1 MKSNDITQSKRLEI
15 RAAMQSAIKSGN
27 TEEFYQQFDKMLE
40 VIGEEVAGQYEQ
52 RLTELQ
58 QEMDSRVL
66 TARGVRQLTSQER
79 EYYQRVIEAMKAR
92 DPKQA
97 LTSLDVVLPETVID
111 SVFEDLRT
119 NHPLLSKINF
129 MASGGAITMMMN
141 TNGYQEAAWGKL
153 TSKIVEE
160 LTSGFKEVSTTL
172 YKLSAFLPVCKAM
185 LDLGPEWL
193 DKYVREVLYEAE
205 ANGLEVGIVSGDG
218 KDMPIGM
225 MRQVGDG
232 VSVVDGAYP
241 KKVAIQLNDI
251 TPNTI
256 GNLLGQLAVDPNGKA
271 RQVKSVI
278 FIVNH
283 QDYFTKIMP
292 ATTLMAPDGTYRN
305 DVMPYP
311 MDIIPSSAVDP
322 GEAVIGLAYR
332 YFAVAGTETKGK
344 IEYSDDYHFLEDERV
359 YLIKLYANGM
369 PKDNNAFLLLDISN
383 LQALTWKFTQIYGPI
398 ASDVA
403 KLTELKIGNLSLTPA
418 FAEDTLSYTVSTTNA
433 TNIVKATASDAAAE
447 VEITVN
453 GEQIENGTAAEW
465 VTGENT
471 VKVVVTAADG
481 STTATYT
488 VTVTKA

>member
-1 MKSNDITQSKRLEI
+1 MKSNDITQNKRLEI
-15 RAAMQSAIKSGN
+15 RMALQSAIKAGN
-27 TEEFYQQFDKMLE
+27 TEEFYQQFDNMLE
-40 VIGEEVAGQYEQ
+40 VIGEEVAQQYES
-52 RLTELQ
+52 RLAELQ

-79 EYYQRVIEAMKAR
+79 EYYQKVATAMKAS

-97 LTSLDVVLPETVID
+97 LAGLDVTMPKTVID

-141 TNGYQEAAWGKL
+141 TNGSQEAVWGKL
-153 TSKIVEE
+153 TAEIVKE
-160 LTSGFKEVSTTL
+160 LTSGFKEVSTML

-205 ANGLEVGIVSGDG
+205 ANGMEVGIVSGNG

-225 MRQVGDG
+225 NRQVGDG
-232 VSVVDGAYP
+232 VSVVDGVYP
-241 KKVAIQLNDI
+241 KKVAIQLNEI
-251 TPNTI
+251 NPNTI

-322 GEAVIGLAYR
+322 GEAVLGLAYR

-344 IEYSDDYHFLEDERV
+344 IEYSDDYRFLEDERV

-383 LQALTWKFTQIYGPI
+383 LQALTWKLTQLYGPT

-403 KLTELKIGNLSLTPA
+403 TLTELKIGSLNLTPA
-418 FAEDTLSYTVSTTNA
+418 FDAGTLAYTVATTNA
-433 TNIVKATASDAAAE
+433 TNVVKATASDAAAE
-447 VEITVN
+447 LVITVN
-453 GEQIENGTAAEW
+453 GKQIENGTAAEW
-465 VTGENT
+465 VAGENT

-488 VTVTKA
+488 VTVTKS